1 VRLSLYLARL
11 SRSRRG
17 AVPRAQR
24 ARGVSRHAGGGAQ
37 GEQGAHRRHTG
48 HHGPD
53 QRGRPQ
59 HSRDREGGRVGDT
72 KIRCMIAESCF
83 GKCFAVACEFCVSL
97 NHSE

>member
-1 VRLSLYLARL
+1 MIWHFCETLPLLLARL
-11 SRSRRG
+11 PRSRRR

-53 QRGRPQ
+53 QRGWTQ
-59 HSRDREGGRVGDT
+59 HSRDREGGPHEKKVDIYCLDT
-72 KIRCMIAESCF
+72 IFTGFIYR
-83 GKCFAVACEFCVSL
+83 
-97 NHSE
+97 NN